1 MLEDDRTKGTTTI
14 PNLQIKKYYYLSRLN
29 IVKRN
34 LGKRRNIALSK
45 DNYLNL

>member
-1 MLEDDRTKGTTTI
+1 MLEDERTKGTTTI
-14 PNLQIKKYYYLSRLN
+14 LTLKLKQLNIVN

-34 LGKRRNIALSK
+34 LGKRRNNVLSK